1 MDIRPGDFVSLLM
14 DPGITKG
21 VVLDA
26 DGGYF
31 VRVQWI
37 TRPFMEG
44 RVSTHRE
51 EDLYKLAYRV
61 SPHPDEDQGRND
73 EVRPSALTEARL
85 ADPRSTDLPWFC
97 HGPHESCIPARRMRQ
112 MRFSDAVRSAS
123 AISSFGPKYAE
134 K

>member
-1 MDIRPGDFVSLLM
+1 MDIRPGDFVSLLT

-37 TRPFMEG
+37 TRPFIEG

-51 EDLYKLAYRV
+51 EDLYRLAYRV
-61 SPHPDEDQGRND
+61 SPSHDRDLGTND
-73 EVRPSALTEARL
+73 EARPST
-85 ADPRSTDLPWFC
+85 
-97 HGPHESCIPARRMRQ
+97 
-112 MRFSDAVRSAS
+112 
-123 AISSFGPKYAE
+123 
-134 K
+134 